1 MSHQNPNIPVREK
14 LAYSIN
20 EAIALSSLSRTT
32 IYKLIA
38 RGELKTVMVAGRRL
52 VPREALHLLLHPNAA

>member
-1 MSHQNPNIPVREK
+1 MPHKDPNIPVREK

-32 IYKLIA
+32 LYKLIA

-52 VPREALHLLLHPNAA
+52 VPREALHLLLQPNAA